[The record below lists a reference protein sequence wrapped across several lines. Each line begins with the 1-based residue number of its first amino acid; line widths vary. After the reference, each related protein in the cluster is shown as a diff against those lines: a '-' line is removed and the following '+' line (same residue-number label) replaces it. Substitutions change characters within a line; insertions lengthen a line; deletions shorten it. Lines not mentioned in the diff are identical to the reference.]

1 MQYTQDKYSFLRKY
15 PEVVKMIVSI
25 LKSFEKSANHKDSI
39 DMSSFILE
47 SPIKQK
53 RKESFSILCEKFDFI
68 TVFHPNESTYKFVSE
83 KDVIFVVVEKDCF
96 FVVEKHPVLSDE
108 KDHSYK
114 KTSSKIK
121 YSTPRFCMSTN
132 TLHKPKS

>member
-53 RKESFSILCEKFDFI
+53 RKESFSF
-68 TVFHPNESTYKFVSE
+68 
-83 KDVIFVVVEKDCF
+83 
-96 FVVEKHPVLSDE
+96 
-108 KDHSYK
+108 
-114 KTSSKIK
+114 
-121 YSTPRFCMSTN
+121 
-132 TLHKPKS
+132 